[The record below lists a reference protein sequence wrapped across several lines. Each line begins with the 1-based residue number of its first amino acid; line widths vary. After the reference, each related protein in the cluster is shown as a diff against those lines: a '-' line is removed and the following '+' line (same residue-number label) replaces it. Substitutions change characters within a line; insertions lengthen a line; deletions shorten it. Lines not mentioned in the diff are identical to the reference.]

1 MNMIPVKE
9 AAEMLRIHT
18 THVHRLAKDG
28 KIKSHRTTPRKTL
41 FCVESIKA
49 YIDENNANK

>member
-1 MNMIPVKE
+1 MDMIPVKE